1 MRFGREVQQL
11 SSSLPDTV
19 DAKLLLACSGADAQT
34 LQRDRDRNA
43 EMTLTQLTE
52 EGVPFVINAKIV
64 RDSGRQLLSTAS
76 FGEARFWALAPYGKI
91 V

>member
-1 MRFGREVQQL
+1 MGQFAQQTNAAAAATHIVEEIACDSGAKSQQF

-52 EGVPFVINAKIV
+52 EGVPFVVNAKTV
-64 RDSGRQLLSTAS
+64 RDS
-76 FGEARFWALAPYGKI
+76 
-91 V
+91 